1 MQLLYFIYHLNIRC
15 YHLVS
20 RISHRFEINK
30 FPDSIIFSWL
40 LNIDFFQNS
49 VTVNYVIKVV
59 GYQLKNITIKII
71 CKTIN
76 DIQNEILDKFLDTR
90 WNKSRNKI
98 VLWIYSHCNK
108 HSFFVKIGH
117 KLGKLK
123 ILEGTIKFNLYQ
135 VTCKSCRKIFSPFP
149 QLLGLK

>member
-40 LNIDFFQNS
+40 LNIDFFQNN

-59 GYQLKNITIKII
+59 GYQLKNITTKII

-98 VLWIYSHCNK
+98 
-108 HSFFVKIGH
+108 
-117 KLGKLK
+117 GKLK